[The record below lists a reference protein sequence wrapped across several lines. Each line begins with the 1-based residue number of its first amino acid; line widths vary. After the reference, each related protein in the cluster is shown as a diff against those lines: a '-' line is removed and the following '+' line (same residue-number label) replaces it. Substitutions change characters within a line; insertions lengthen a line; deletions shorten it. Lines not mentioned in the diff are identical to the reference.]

1 MHSLEILNAAEQVA
15 KHLRAELRQGR
26 WTGLMPGIK
35 QLTLELGVNHK
46 TIESAVNLLEKEGIL
61 IGQGPRRRKKIE
73 MSGEGSK
80 QSFRIG
86 ILLFEQDDRKLDYMV
101 EILFA
106 LNEAGYTPFILPAS
120 LSELGMD
127 VNRVASLVGQTNADA
142 WLVIA
147 GSKEVLSWFANQS
160 LPTFALFGRWG
171 DSSIA
176 GAGPSKAE
184 AYREATQK
192 LLACGHQ
199 RIVLL
204 ARSQRKLP
212 QPGIPERAYLSA
224 LEEGGIEVSDFHF
237 PLWKNSKEDFYK
249 CLDSLFKVTPPT
261 ALIVQEFNLF
271 GAVEQFLGNQGVRVP
286 DDLSLICADSDVYFH
301 WRDPKVASFRFDS
314 KTWVRHVL
322 RWSSKISKG
331 EEYCRQIRSKAEYV
345 DGGTVGPAPRS
356 F

>member
-1 MHSLEILNAAEQVA
+1 
-15 KHLRAELRQGR
+15 
-26 WTGLMPGIK
+26 
-35 QLTLELGVNHK
+35 
-46 TIESAVNLLEKEGIL
+46 
-61 IGQGPRRRKKIE
+61 
-73 MSGEGSK
+73 MSGEGFK

-86 ILLFEQDDRKLDYMV
+86 VLLFEQDDRKLEFMA
-101 EILFA
+101 EILFG
-106 LNEAGYTPFILPAS
+106 LNEAGCTPFILSAS

-127 VNRVASLVGQTNADA
+127 VNRVASLVGETNADA

-147 GSKEVLSWFANQS
+147 GSKEVLSWFANQR

-212 QPGIPERAYLSA
+212 QPGLPERAYLSA

-237 PLWKNSKEDFYK
+237 PLWKFERGLLQVFG
-249 CLDSLFKVTPPT
+249 LALQGDS
-261 ALIVQEFNLF
+261 ADGAHCSGVQ
-271 GAVEQFLGNQGVRVP
+271 
-286 DDLSLICADSDVYFH
+286 SI
-301 WRDPKVASFRFDS
+301 
-314 KTWVRHVL
+314 
-322 RWSSKISKG
+322 WS
-331 EEYCRQIRSKAEYV
+331 
-345 DGGTVGPAPRS
+345 GGTVFGNSRGPCAG
-356 F
+356 

>member
-15 KHLRAELRQGR
+15 KHLRGELRQGR

-46 TIESAVNLLEKEGIL
+46 TIESAVNLLEKEGVL
-61 IGQGPRRRKKIE
+61 AGQGPRRRKKIE

-101 EILFA
+101 EILFG
-106 LNEAGYTPFILPAS
+106 LNEAGYTPFILSAS

-127 VNRVASLVGQTNADA
+127 VNRVASFVGQTNADA

-224 LEEGGIEVSDFHF
+224 LEEGGIEVSDFNF